1 MAIAPVFIVGVI
13 VVFVIKRLNHKHKQG
28 LLIEKKSKSA
38 QNLVNSLIPIGMLFG
53 GAAGVI
59 IGMFFP
65 VSLLF
70 TFSIGTGAGYLAGYI
85 AYEIY
90 SMKEK
95 YFQ

>member
-1 MAIAPVFIVGVI
+1 MI
-13 VVFVIKRLNHKHKQG
+13 VVFVIQRLKGKQKQG
-28 LLIEKKSKSA
+28 LLVEKKSKSA

-53 GAAGVI
+53 GSGGVI
-59 IGMFFP
+59 TGMFFP

-90 SMKEK
+90 SQKGT
-95 YFQ
+95 FSQR